1 MLNGEITADGMTVT
15 NEGLEQVHQQ
25 EVPLYDKNGEEHYNL
40 ISALHKSMRNSDPDA
55 IYLLDVPH
63 AGGRENPCISREG

>member
-15 NEGLEQVHQQ
+15 NEGLSSASA

-55 IYLLDVPH
+55 AGLPDVPH
-63 AGGRENPCISREG
+63 AGGGESRISREG